1 MAIQKF
7 VTIDLE
13 TGKKILK
20 TLEASYVKFSDS
32 RLPEVDNLDA
42 ALKAEITRA
51 LAAEK
56 VLDDDIKAEVQRAK
70 DAEQAIKSLI
80 GDLAEDASVKAAL
93 TRIEGLISSLTV
105 KVDNHIADNVK
116 HITAEERTK
125 WDKTTTDLAGKAD
138 AVHTHAM
145 SEITGLEDAMA
156 SKADESTVT
165 EELNKKVAKTE
176 LIADGKI
183 KTELLPS
190 IAINSVATVASVEA
204 AMELVIENGDVVII
218 NPDVQSVKEK
228 DQVKV
233 ISGTFICVDA
243 TQELFENRFRQLY
256 SNSDS
261 ISKADVENLIKIETD
276 RATNVENE
284 LQQQITTEKNEE
296 SDGSL
301 ANKIKSNK
309 TAIEAE
315 VTARTEAVKAVNDK
329 VDIINGGEEV
339 SGSIANA
346 VKVEKD
352 RAVAAE
358 GELDRRLNVVEPI
371 VTKLNGGKEV
381 SGSVENLTE
390 AALNTAKEY
399 TNQEV
404 AKEKTAREAADTE
417 LRNKIDSLEA
427 NEDFKIQ
434 LGFAGAET
442 TDLVTVRADGNVV
455 KAQLSDSS
463 VVGIIVEA
471 NDEQSKT
478 VVMGKVGGFEGLIPG
493 KNYFLGANGKISPTI
508 PTEVGQN
515 IIKIG
520 VAISATE
527 LFVNIQDAIEIRA

>member
-138 AVHTHAM
+138 AVHTHAI

-284 LQQQITTEKNEE
+284 LQQQITAEKNEE
-296 SDGSL
+296 SAGSL

-329 VDIINGGEEV
+329 VDIINGEEEV

-352 RAVAAE
+352 RAIAAE
-358 GELDRRLNVVEPI
+358 GELVRRLNVVEPI

-404 AKEKTAREAADTE
+404 AKEKTAREAADAE

-427 NEDFKIQ
+427 NEDFKIE

-442 TDLVTVRADGNVV
+442 SDLVTVRADGNAV
-455 KAQLSDSS
+455 KAELSDSS
-463 VVGIIVEA
+463 VVGIIIEA
-471 NDEQSKT
+471 NEEQSKT

-520 VAISATE
+520 VAISTTE